1 MQKSALI
8 QSDKMLSNKIKC
20 CSLNVNQIKPQA
32 LLVIST
38 SSEQVSGRKLDL
50 QNFHTIRWETPRR
63 YHIP

>member
-20 CSLNVNQIKPQA
+20 CPRNVNQIKPQA

-63 YHIP
+63 

>member
-20 CSLNVNQIKPQA
+20 CPRNVNQIKPQA

-38 SSEQVSGRKLDL
+38 SSEQVSRKG
-50 QNFHTIRWETPRR
+50 N
-63 YHIP
+63 